1 MQNRSSNFSWKNWLV
16 APIGAVVDRIRYGRQ
31 IGNFVSGKIELL
43 DAVSSMMGYDGDRFF
58 GGFGLTK
65 DLQCVNLPLLQL
77 RSIQLFR
84 ENTFANI
91 IFNRIMTLTINS
103 GLTLEASPSVDIL
116 SKYAGMDDDSLEA
129 WSSEVEA
136 LFESYMNDATLIDR
150 NKKESFGS
158 LQHTAKLT
166 AIISGDCLEILSLN
180 KMGLPEIQL
189 VDGINVKSPMVPQ
202 ILTDG
207 SRIVQGVEIN
217 RDGREVAYWVR
228 TTINGVPKDKRVSA
242 FARDGSRR
250 AILVRAVRNRI
261 DDVRG
266 LPLLAVLLQSIKTL
280 GNIMDAEERA
290 SLINSYLIL
299 THNQDSTRPHKS
311 DPFQKLLSNNKV
323 VTDQNGK
330 QTEFNS
336 VGPGMLLRN
345 LAQNEKVESFDTKRP
360 NLNSVEFVNL
370 LLKAGIQSLGWSPE
384 VILSSYNSSFSASR
398 QAKNDTNEKVKE
410 ENEYFSEQ
418 FCQPVYVLWLDGMV
432 LSGLIVAPKYFES
445 LYDMK
450 KFYIRNGWTR
460 AFWRGMPNISV
471 DMLKQFKA
479 YELAVARGWMNDA
492 QISRDLGSDLERNLR
507 ILKKTNE
514 KIADANEPMNNPDTT
529 ITNKM
534 SSLEQKIDDV
544 LEKIEG

>member
-1 MQNRSSNFSWKNWLV
+1 MQNRSNNFSWKNWLM
-16 APIGAVVDRIRYGRQ
+16 APVGAVVDRIRYNKP
-31 IGNFVSGKIELL
+31 INNYVSGKTELF
-43 DAVSSMMGYDGDRFF
+43 DVVSQLMGYDGDRFF

-136 LFESYMNDATLIDR
+136 LFESYMGDATLIDR
-150 NKKESFGS
+150 KKKDSFGS

-180 KMGLPEIQL
+180 KMGLPEIEL
-189 VDGINVKSPMVPQ
+189 VDGINIKSPMTPKQ
-202 ILTDG
+202 LTDG
-207 SRIVQGVEIN
+207 TRIIQGVELDSNGKEI
-217 RDGREVAYWVR
+217 AYWVR
-228 TTINGVPKDKRVSA
+228 TTVNGLPVDKRVSA

-261 DDVRG
+261 DDTRG
-266 LPLLAVLLQSIKTL
+266 LPLLAVLLQSIKAL
-280 GNIMDAEERA
+280 GNLIDSEERA
-290 SLINSYLIL
+290 ALINSYMIL
-299 THNQDSTRPHKS
+299 THNQDAERPHKQ
-311 DPFQKLLSNNKV
+311 DPFNKLLQNKRT

-330 QTEFNS
+330 TTEFNS

-345 LAQNEKVESFDTKRP
+345 LAPNEKVESFDTKRP
-360 NLNSVEFVNL
+360 NLNAVEFVGY

-410 ENEYFSEQ
+410 ENDYFSEQ
-418 FCQPVYVLWLDGMV
+418 FCQPVYVLWLDGMI
-432 LSGLIVAPKYFES
+432 LSGKILAPLYFQS
-445 LYDMK
+445 MYNQSMY
-450 KFYIRNGWTR
+450 YIRNGWRR

-479 YELAVARGWMNDA
+479 YEIAVARGWMNDA
-492 QISRDLGSDLERNLR
+492 QVSRDLGSDLERNLR

-514 KIADANEPMNNPDTT
+514 KIAEANEP
-529 ITNKM
+529 
-534 SSLEQKIDDV
+534 
-544 LEKIEG
+544 LEKDTDTNNDAIDSLTQKLDDILEKMEG